1 MKIHQIDAFTDRP
14 FAGNPAAVCLL
25 ESPIDDEV
33 MQNIAQEMNLS
44 ETAFLLPEKEGFNL
58 RWFTPE
64 YEVDLCGHATLA
76 SAHML
81 WETGVLAPDAEARF
95 YSRSGLLTAR
105 CLAEGIELN
114 FPAQPAQRMPAP
126 PELVES
132 LGFVPLDTGFNGA
145 DYLIVADS
153 EETIRQLTPDFETMR
168 RVEMRGAI
176 VTAPSSDSFIDFI
189 SRFFAPRAGINE
201 DPVTGSA
208 HCSLGPYWGGRMKK
222 KEMVGFQAS
231 KRGGFVSVRLED
243 DRVYLTGEAVT
254 VMEGVLN
261 VNSDWR

>member
-1 MKIHQIDAFTDRP
+1 MNIHQIDAFTDRP

-25 ESPIDDEV
+25 DAPIDDEL

-44 ETAFLLPEKEGFNL
+44 ETAFLLPEKDGFNL
-58 RWFTPE
+58 RWFTPA

-81 WETGVLAPDAEARF
+81 WETGVLPPDVEVRF

-105 CLAEGIELN
+105 RHTDGIELN
-114 FPAQPAQRMPAP
+114 FPAQQAERTPAP
-126 PELVES
+126 PDLVES
-132 LGFVPLDTGFNGA
+132 LGFVPIDTGYNGA
-145 DYLIVADS
+145 DYLIVADN
-153 EETIRQLTPDFETMR
+153 EDIVRQLTPDFETMR
-168 RVEMRGAI
+168 RVDMRGAI
-176 VTAPSSDSFIDFI
+176 VTAPSSDSFIDFV

-208 HCSLGPYWGGRMKK
+208 HCCLGPYWGRRMKK
-222 KEMVGFQAS
+222 TELVGFQAS
-231 KRGGFVSVRLED
+231 ERGGFVNVRLED
-243 DRVYLTGEAVT
+243 DRVCLTGEAVT

-261 VNSDWR
+261 VSSDW